1 MDKLFS
7 DELQY
12 YIASARLKT
21 ARQKRRAVITARD
34 KELLR
39 LDKYQREL
47 WRRTREPLYVPLKPP
62 VQKGYVRF
70 FVLRDDVARGKQA
83 SFFENILLKINTKE
97 YFHRKD
103 FKKKKRV
110 RGKKVWVDKGQFLRT
125 LSLSEFQKLRFTH
138 EEAALFEERMEMPRY
153 GNKEVPVMVFKE
165 PWRFVLRVRPHI
177 LTHQRIV
184 DPVLESQIQELDNYI
199 TSRQLEPRMRWLT
212 RSRHN
217 SWKRWNPAGKN
228 KDPYKNKNLLQIMQ
242 EEYYDII
249 D

>member
-12 YIASARLKT
+12 YIQSARLKT

-34 KELLR
+34 KALLR
-39 LDKYQREL
+39 LDKYRREL
-47 WRRTREPLYVPLKPP
+47 WRKSREPLYVPLKPP
-62 VQKGYVRF
+62 IQKGYVRF

-83 SFFENILLKINTKE
+83 SFFEGILAKINTME

-110 RGKKVWVDKGQFLRT
+110 RGKKVWVDKVQHLRT
-125 LSLSEFQKLRFTH
+125 LSLSEFEKLRFTR
-138 EEAALFEERMEMPRY
+138 EEVIFFEERLEMPRY
-153 GNKEVPVMVFKE
+153 GKKEVPVMVFKE
-165 PWRFVLRVRPHI
+165 PWRFVLRIRPHM

-184 DPVLESQIQELDNYI
+184 DPVLESQIQEVDNYL
-199 TSRQLEPRMRWLT
+199 TGRQLEHRMRWLT
-212 RSRHN
+212 QSRHN
-217 SWKRWNPAGKN
+217 SWRRWNPAV
-228 KDPYKNKNLLQIMQ
+228 KDKEKYKKKPLYQMVQ
-242 EEYYDII
+242 EEYYDNI